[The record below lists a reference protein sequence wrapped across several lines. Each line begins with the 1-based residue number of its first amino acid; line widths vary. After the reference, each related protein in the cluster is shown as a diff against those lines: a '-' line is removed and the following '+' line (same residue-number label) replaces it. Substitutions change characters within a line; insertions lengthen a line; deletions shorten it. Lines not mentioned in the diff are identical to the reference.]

1 MDMWNWLHDCYDS
14 NCLTIEEMER
24 VMADETAARELWDE
38 WADDSYDFI
47 DFVRK
52 EVQPFLQYIKKK
64 RANE

>member
-1 MDMWNWLHDCYDS
+1 
-14 NCLTIEEMER
+14 
-24 VMADETAARELWDE
+24 MADETAARELWDE